1 MHLDSSLLGEFSFI
15 QNVPWGRKAYKG
27 SWALQEGLEERWEH
41 GDGLG
46 DQCCE
51 SHRCFCGR
59 GQVFPVCQCST
70 QHGGWVRSKGRLGGA
85 AALGGLTAY
94 WGVCGGCWVALLP
107 SARMVVI
114 SPGKCPQEHGDYP
127 DFVSHPRPCSL
138 CALQVTNLLSEPEG
152 RHMYQAV
159 VNVLGL
165 AYDDLT
171 GEGTHSQLLGE
182 KQCFPLGEGA
192 WLAGP
197 AAARLFPNRSGA
209 EG

>member
-1 MHLDSSLLGEFSFI
+1 MGTG
-15 QNVPWGRKAYKG
+15 WGTSAVKATDVSVVEVKY
-27 SWALQEGLEERWEH
+27 
-41 GDGLG
+41 
-46 DQCCE
+46 
-51 SHRCFCGR
+51 
-59 GQVFPVCQCST
+59 FPCASAVLST
-70 QHGGWVRSKGRLGGA
+70 GAGVRSKGRLGGT
-85 AALGGLTAY
+85 AALGGLTTY

-114 SPGKCPQEHGDYP
+114 SPGKCSQEHGDYP

-171 GEGTHSQLLGE
+171 GEGTHSQLLEE